1 MNFGI
6 IVNNAKKCLG
16 IITLK
21 QIFDKIVLK
30 KFKDNDIRVH
40 IHLNKQ
46 VRIDSV
52 MEAKEQDWFI
62 HFLISYLSVIAHIG

>member
-1 MNFGI
+1 MD
-6 IVNNAKKCLG
+6 KCIG

-30 KFKDNDIRVH
+30 KFKDNDIRVK
-40 IHLNKQ
+40 IHLNKN

-52 MEAKEQDWFI
+52 MEAKEQD
-62 HFLISYLSVIAHIG
+62 

>member
-1 MNFGI
+1 MDLLKTQRNNFA
-6 IVNNAKKCLG
+6 IVTDDKNQSKG

-21 QIFDKIVLK
+21 QIFDKLVLK

-40 IHLNKQ
+40 IHLNKN

-52 MEAKEQDWFI
+52 MEAREQD
-62 HFLISYLSVIAHIG
+62 

>member
-52 MEAKEQDWFI
+52 MEAKEQD
-62 HFLISYLSVIAHIG
+62 

>member
-1 MNFGI
+1 MDILKTKKINFGI
-6 IVNNAKKCLG
+6 VQNELEKCIG

-30 KFKDNDIRVH
+30 KFKDNDIRVK
-40 IHLNKQ
+40 IHLNKN

-52 MEAKEQDWFI
+52 MEAKEQD
-62 HFLISYLSVIAHIG
+62 